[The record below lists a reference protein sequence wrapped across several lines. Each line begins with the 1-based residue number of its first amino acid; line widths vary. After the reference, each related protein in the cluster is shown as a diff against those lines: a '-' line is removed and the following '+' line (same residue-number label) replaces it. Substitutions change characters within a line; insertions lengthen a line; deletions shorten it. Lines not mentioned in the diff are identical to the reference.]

1 MTSSET
7 RPPSSW
13 HRLLVL
19 FSVAS
24 FIETA
29 FWGQVGAF
37 TPLYLPRLGVSVADV
52 AKWTGLIVTLSSA
65 AGLPLL
71 PLWGALADR
80 YSRKPI
86 IIRSFFAHLLGAVVM
101 LLAANLWVFILGRAA
116 MSLALGNSGLMMTT
130 LSERAP
136 KHRVGLAFSIMNSA
150 APVGFF
156 AGPVLGGRIVDR
168 WGFPALMLV
177 DAVLMVGVILSLALG
192 YRDAF
197 RPADRSPILH
207 MAADSVRVIWRSRR
221 LQVLFPA
228 LFMLFAGWMIAL
240 SYLPLAVTALYRGTD
255 PGTAIGLVLGAGG
268 LTTLWLSPAI
278 GALADR
284 RGHWRM
290 LFVMSLVTVALWP
303 LPALAQT
310 LVAFT
315 VAWAVLNGVASSVF
329 AISFSVLSASAS
341 SDVRGRVMSF
351 AFLPVN
357 VGALVGPA
365 IGAMV
370 TRGSV
375 FAVFP
380 VAALMTALGV
390 GALWL
395 ASRRQ

>member
-1 MTSSET
+1 
-7 RPPSSW
+7 
-13 HRLLVL
+13 
-19 FSVAS
+19 
-24 FIETA
+24 
-29 FWGQVGAF
+29 
-37 TPLYLPRLGVSVADV
+37 
-52 AKWTGLIVTLSSA
+52 
-65 AGLPLL
+65 
-71 PLWGALADR
+71 
-80 YSRKPI
+80 
-86 IIRSFFAHLLGAVVM
+86 
-101 LLAANLWVFILGRAA
+101 
-116 MSLALGNSGLMMTT
+116 
-130 LSERAP
+130 
-136 KHRVGLAFSIMNSA
+136 
-150 APVGFF
+150 
-156 AGPVLGGRIVDR
+156 
-168 WGFPALMLV
+168 MLV

-197 RPADRSPILH
+197 RPSDRNPILH
-207 MAADSVRVIWRSRR
+207 MAADSVRIIWRSRR

-303 LPALAQT
+303 LPGLAHT
-310 LVAFT
+310 LAAFT

-329 AISFSVLSASAS
+329 ALSFSVLSASAA

-365 IGAMV
+365 IGAVV

-375 FAVFP
+375 LAVFP
-380 VAALMTALGV
+380 VAAVMTALGI